1 MNIDLFNCFTRRSLG
16 VGGFSPRNLITRSLG
31 VGGFSPRNF
40 TRRSLGVGGLLI
52 FAFSSLLAQSAVLEA
67 YIQEGLTA
75 NLGLKQ
81 QSLDIAKAQ
90 ESVRQS
96 KALGKPKLTF
106 DANYTV
112 AGGGRKIDFPI
123 GDLLNNVYGNLNAL
137 NAMPGN
143 LPPGVIPGQ
152 FPTLENQQIQFLPN
166 NFHETKVSFAY
177 PIFNSDLKY
186 NREIQG
192 FLLQSKSAGK
202 AATEQELRFQIT
214 ESYLNYL
221 RVLEAEKVWINAKTV
236 LTELRRFNESLVKN
250 NVATRDVVATADYE
264 LSKADN
270 EIFKFKSLQN
280 TARAYF
286 NFLINK
292 DLQQEVVVDTAL
304 LRIVLPA
311 YQAEQLVQESL
322 NNRPEIA
329 ALKAGQQ
336 AAETDVRRNAANSK
350 LPDFYLGGSLGFQG
364 FGYKFNKD
372 QVYALAQVGLTY
384 DLFDGGLRKSK
395 TQEARLQA
403 EGVRNQTEQVQQ
415 QIALQVTSA
424 WNELEAA
431 QNTFS
436 TTQIGLR
443 AAEETFRIVN
453 NKYRANQVLLL
464 EFLDAQNRVT
474 TARLQQLLA
483 WTEVLVKEAGL
494 RKAAGI

>member
-1 MNIDLFNCFTRRSLG
+1 MNKYFTQ
-16 VGGFSPRNLITRSLG
+16 
-31 VGGFSPRNF
+31 F
-40 TRRSLGVGGLLI
+40 TRRSLGVGGLLV
-52 FAFSSLLAQSAVLEA
+52 FTFSFLSGQSAILEG
-67 YIQEGLTA
+67 YIQEGLNA

-81 QSLDIAKAQ
+81 QSLDIAKTHEA
-90 ESVRQS
+90 VRQAR
-96 KALGKPKLTF
+96 ALGMPKLTF
-106 DANYTV
+106 DANYTL

-123 GDLLNNVYGNLNAL
+123 GDLLNNVYGNLNAI
-137 NAMPGN
+137 NAVPGN
-143 LPPGVIPGQ
+143 LPPGLVPGQ
-152 FPTLENQQIQFLPN
+152 FPTLENQQVQFLPN
-166 NFHETKVSFAY
+166 NFHETKISFAY

-202 AATEQELRFQIT
+202 AATEHELRYQIT
-214 ESYLNYL
+214 EAYLNYL
-221 RVLEAEKVWINAKTV
+221 RVLEAEKIWGNAKTV
-236 LTELRRFNESLVKN
+236 LSELRRFNESLVKN

-270 EIFKFKSLQN
+270 EIFKFKSQQN

-292 DLQQEVVVDTAL
+292 DLQSDVVADTAL
-304 LRIVLPA
+304 LRTVLPA

-322 NNRPEIA
+322 LNRPEID
-329 ALKAGQQ
+329 ALRAGQQ
-336 AAETDVRRNAANSK
+336 AAETDVRRNAAQSK
-350 LPDFYLGGSLGFQG
+350 LPDFYLGGSFGFQG
-364 FGYKFNKD
+364 FGYKFN
-372 QVYALAQVGLTY
+372 QEQAYALAQVGLSY

-403 EGVRNQTEQVQQ
+403 ESVRNQTEQVQQ
-415 QIALQVTSA
+415 QIALQVTAA

-431 QNTFS
+431 QNSFRTA
-436 TTQIGLR
+436 QIGLR

-483 WTEVLVKEAGL
+483 WSEVLLKEAGL
-494 RKAAGI
+494 RKAAGL